1 MAVTAKFAYQAGLDL
16 TSNVAGSREVNSRR
30 RSGRHR
36 RPERPLGRLPCPRP
50 RPRAR
55 SVRSAQG
62 RTRET
67 GRSGSDNLIRM
78 PEVSATDA
86 ARNFADLL
94 DAIEHRGEH
103 FTIVRRGKAIAHL
116 EPASRGRGADVKVLL
131 RRHRT
136 DPEWAG
142 ELHAIRELVEL
153 QTRP

>member
-1 MAVTAKFAYQAGLDL
+1 
-16 TSNVAGSREVNSRR
+16 
-30 RSGRHR
+30 
-36 RPERPLGRLPCPRP
+36 
-50 RPRAR
+50 
-55 SVRSAQG
+55 
-62 RTRET
+62 
-67 GRSGSDNLIRM
+67 M

-116 EPASRGRGADVKVLL
+116 EPASRGRGADVKALL

-136 DPEWAG
+136 DPEWAN
-142 ELHAIRELVEL
+142 ELHKIRDLVEL

>member
-1 MAVTAKFAYQAGLDL
+1 
-16 TSNVAGSREVNSRR
+16 
-30 RSGRHR
+30 
-36 RPERPLGRLPCPRP
+36 
-50 RPRAR
+50 
-55 SVRSAQG
+55 
-62 RTRET
+62 
-67 GRSGSDNLIRM
+67 M

-116 EPASRGRGADVKVLL
+116 EPASRGRGSAVKALL

-136 DPEWAG
+136 DPEWAN
-142 ELHAIRELVEL
+142 ELHKIRDLVEL